1 MNEHY
6 ITTLAETD
14 DSSQNKVGV
23 NVVHYDDEDQVT
35 HSETLPLAHYMNDF
49 GQTSE
54 SYLAIHQKL
63 SSRQG

>member
-14 DSSQNKVGV
+14 DSLQNKVGV
-23 NVVHYDDEDQVT
+23 NVVHYDDKDQVT

-49 GQTSE
+49 GHTSE

>member
-14 DSSQNKVGV
+14 ESSQNKVGV